1 MRIIL
6 FGLLLGFVLLF
17 GCISG
22 EEVSEDETVECVSDD
37 DCAEDYVCI
46 HNECMR
52 VPYESE
58 EEMPEEETQPAE
70 KTTVEETKPVVTVT
84 PSTELIQP
92 SDLTYLGAFRLPGPS
107 GDSNWGYSGYAMT
120 YYPEGDPSGT
130 DNHPGSLYAVGHDH
144 HQLVSEISI
153 PTPVNSRNIDEL
165 NTATTL
171 QPFSDITNGMY
182 GYLEIPRA
190 GLEYLPAQGSQETGK
205 LYFSWGQ
212 HFEFENTPS
221 HGWSELDLSN
231 PQTAGRWHIDGYT
244 NYATDDYIFEI
255 PSGWA
260 DTYTPGQLLAT
271 GRFRDGLW
279 SGRGPALFAYGP
291 WNEGNPP
298 ADGATLDATPLLLY
312 GVQDS
317 GAIEIRSD
325 ESMSMNN
332 FKEPDEWSGG
342 AWLTAGD
349 NSAVIFVGT
358 KATGDAWY
366 GFSNGVV
373 YPTSGDPGE
382 VYPETPE
389 WPYDDRGW
397 WSEDIEAQIIFY
409 DPAELGAVAK
419 GQMESYEPQPY
430 AVMNIDDYLYDPGFD
445 YEMGKRYLVG
455 AAAFDRENGYLY
467 VVERLADEDDKS
479 IIHVWKVNE

>member
-1 MRIIL
+1 MYFRLAHTVAVGQKGENMKTKIFVLGI
-6 FGLLLGFVLLF
+6 LLLVLL
-17 GCISG
+17 GC
-22 EEVSEDETVECVSDD
+22 VSEEIEEEQETEEQEE
-37 DCAEDYVCI
+37 AA
-46 HNECMR
+46 
-52 VPYESE
+52 PE
-58 EEMPEEETQPAE
+58 EEMVPEEAEEEPEEET
-70 KTTVEETKPVVTVT
+70 EEPEEVVTVT

-120 YYPEGDPSGT
+120 YYPDGDASGT
-130 DNHPGSLYAVGHDH
+130 DNYPGSLFAVGHDH

-153 PTPVNSRNIDEL
+153 PIPVNSKNINDL

-171 QPFSDITNGMY
+171 QPFADITGGMY

-190 GLEYLPAQGSQETGK
+190 GLEYLPAQGSQTSGK
-205 LYFSWGQ
+205 LYFAWGQ
-212 HFEFENTPS
+212 HFEFERTPS

-231 PQTAGRWHIDGYT
+231 PQTQGRWHIDGYT

-260 DTYTPGQLLAT
+260 NTYAPGQLLAT
-271 GRFRDGLW
+271 GRFRDGHW

-291 WNEGNPP
+291 WNAGNPP
-298 ADGATLDATPLLLY
+298 ADGATLDVTPLLLY

-349 NSAVIFVGT
+349 KSSVMFVGT

-373 YPTSGDPGE
+373 YPISGDPDE

-397 WSEDIEAQIIFY
+397 WSEDIEVQIIFY

-430 AVMNIDDYLYDPGFD
+430 AVMNIDDYLFDPGFD
-445 YEMGKRYLVG
+445 YERGKRYIVG

-467 VVERLADEDDKS
+467 IVERLADEDDKS
-479 IIHVWKVNE
+479 IIHVWKVNG